1 MTSYSQT
8 DTFSISTIQSL
19 ILHSLLT
26 SSHLNCFSFSP
37 CSPDALH
44 PPPPTHPRTT
54 HTSIRQVLPTPVMTL
69 QRQSSPALLSP
80 PLHHSVHPRKTLRPY
95 FSWSCSSASLSPT
108 LSLSCFMAVD
118 LLPEHLASRVRE
130 REDTHTHTQ
139 TTHGLKLGDKNL
151 GAWWGEDGVWGC
163 KSALLYFL
171 STWCPHSI
179 MKSSDDSSLLRLV
192 LHLTRFILGI

>member
-130 REDTHTHTQ
+130 REDTHTHKQHTGSSWEIR
-139 TTHGLKLGDKNL
+139 TWEHDEERTVFE
-151 GAWWGEDGVWGC
+151 GA
-163 KSALLYFL
+163 
-171 STWCPHSI
+171 
-179 MKSSDDSSLLRLV
+179 SLLSCTFWVPGV
-192 LHLTRFILGI
+192 LTALWRAVMTAAC